1 MDDMVVDIVMRAI
14 RASVSVIMRSANVI
28 AVAAATHIIRM
39 VIDIVLFAMIIASML
54 IITCNASMVV
64 AAVIHVVSMVI
75 DVVMCVIIASM
86 PIVRQ
91 VSVVRLLE
99 HMRSD
104 ASRHGLG
111 KTGAVPGARAAKV
124 LMSAAPVFLCPRPSI
139 DPVLQPC
146 IAVVHPL
153 HLDVLGLVDGLVA
166 NHCLGGH
173 GHFHANHSSRVSHM
187 DRHWNGVILW
197 RACYWHW
204 HQTLLMDNPLHDV
217 QRPRG
222 RHSDHLRWVLN
233 RLVDHMPHHTWWW
246 GWDWNPYR

>member
-91 VSVVRLLE
+91 VSVVRLE

-166 NHCLGGH
+166 NHLASKAVWGGM
-173 GHFHANHSSRVSHM
+173 GTFTR
-187 DRHWNGVILW
+187 I
-197 RACYWHW
+197 
-204 HQTLLMDNPLHDV
+204 TLPGSV
-217 QRPRG
+217 
-222 RHSDHLRWVLN
+222 
-233 RLVDHMPHHTWWW
+233 TWT
-246 GWDWNPYR
+246 GTGMV